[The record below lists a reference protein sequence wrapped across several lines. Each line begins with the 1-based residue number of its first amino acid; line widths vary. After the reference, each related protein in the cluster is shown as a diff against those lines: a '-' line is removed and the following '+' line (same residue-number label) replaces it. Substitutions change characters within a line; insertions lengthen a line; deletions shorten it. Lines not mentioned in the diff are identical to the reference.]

1 MTSGTFEEVVLIS
14 WFSFL
19 VSHDLL
25 AVWDSWPFVE
35 LEVSLS
41 LLSSGHLVDF
51 LLNMPGLVEVL
62 LIQALGPLYQPKD
75 QAEN

>member
-41 LLSSGHLVDF
+41 LLLSGHWVDF
-51 LLNMPGLVEVL
+51 FLNMPGLVDGL
-62 LIQALGPLYQPKD
+62 LTRAPGS
-75 QAEN
+75 

>member
-41 LLSSGHLVDF
+41 LPLSGHSVDF
-51 LLNMPGLVEVL
+51 FLNMPGLVEVL
-62 LIQALGPLYQPKD
+62 LIQAPGS
-75 QAEN
+75 